1 MSKNNMKKLR
11 ERITNKKFIASF
23 ISVSI
28 LSLLFLAGPV
38 QAFLLGLDV
47 DNTTPNKGENITFT
61 ATLDIEKMDKYL
73 PVKNLSL
80 ILNGPEYSECI
91 FDINGNNLSK
101 CKGIVSIE
109 RISVHSENEYGYGY
123 GYGYDSD
130 NGYGYDFGY
139 DYGYDYGYGYNYGYG
154 GKPIKFEYKIILDT
168 TDYSEGTYDTLL
180 KVLIGDET
188 FSKNGVQITINA
200 PSTIQEKDD
209 EKEIKTSSRKTST
222 FYYNSLNTTSNQVS
236 QGNSNGEENK
246 TIQLIEGDEIPGDN
260 QNFLSLITGA
270 VIGTLG
276 TTGTVVTGFFIV
288 ALLGGFGVVSY
299 KRRKSK

>member
-1 MSKNNMKKLR
+1 MKKLR

-91 FDINGNNLSK
+91 FDINGNNLSE

-109 RISVHSENEYGYGY
+109 RISVHSENEFGYGY

-168 TDYSEGTYDTLL
+168 TDYSTGTYDTVL
-180 KVLIGDET
+180 KVLIGNEI

-200 PSTIQEKDD
+200 PSTIQEEDE

-222 FYYNSLNTTSNQVS
+222 FYYNLLNTTSNQVS

-246 TIQLIEGDEIPGDN
+246 TIQLTEGDEIPGDN

-288 ALLGGFGVVSY
+288 ALLGGFGIISY